1 MIADLLH
8 VDLGHTLSSH
18 LKAKKHEKAGLK
30 SPPRTEQI
38 ANSPCLPGKCLHKVS
53 WAQVEGQREIK

>member
-1 MIADLLH
+1 M
-8 VDLGHTLSSH
+8 DLGHTLSSH